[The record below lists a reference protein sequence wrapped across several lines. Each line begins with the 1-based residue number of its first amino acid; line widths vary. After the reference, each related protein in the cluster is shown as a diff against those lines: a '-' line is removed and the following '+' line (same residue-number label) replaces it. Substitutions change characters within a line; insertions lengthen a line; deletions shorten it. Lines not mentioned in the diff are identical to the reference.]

1 MPSLKSSAASVATS
15 IVAMLVWAAGT
26 AVLHGRFD
34 LRFAGDMVAIA
45 LIAGLS
51 VLTTLL
57 LRQQRSTALDRRR
70 IASNLERLERAA
82 LPDWVRHTAQQ
93 ANRWGIKVFCV
104 EGNVVFEN
112 AADERHV
119 EAANPPGDQLGQ
131 TLAHERV
138 LNILQEWGVPIRLVG
153 MGKRVAA

>member
-34 LRFAGDMVAIA
+34 LQFAGDMVAIA
-45 LIAGLS
+45 LIAGPS
-51 VLTTLL
+51 VLTALL
-57 LRQQRSTALDRRR
+57 LRQQRRTALDRRR
-70 IASNLERLERAA
+70 IASDLERLERAA

-93 ANRWGIKVFCV
+93 ANHWGIKVFRA
-104 EGNVVFEN
+104 EGNVIFEN
-112 AADERHV
+112 AAGERHV
-119 EAANPPGDQLGQ
+119 EAANPPGLGQ
-131 TLAHERV
+131 TLVHERV
-138 LNILQEWGVPIRLVG
+138 LNVLQEWGVPIRRVG